1 MATDIGVKISADGA
15 QEFRANLKAITDQ
28 SKLLDSEMKLLV
40 SSFDKET
47 SSQKKAAAENKV
59 LTKQIETQ
67 KSKISLLKS
76 EIDRTTQKYGE
87 NDSRVIKLKTD
98 LNKAE
103 TALNGMTSKVK
114 ENGNAFSRFGDKIK
128 NAFSGLK
135 ESESKVISFGDVL
148 KANILGDFITNGI
161 EKAASAI
168 VDFGKQ
174 AIDSFGELEQNIG
187 GSEAVF
193 GRYAGFLQRTGE
205 DAYKTMG
212 TTQSEYLATANKMGA
227 LFQGSGVS
235 VEKSVKYTTQA
246 MQRAADMASVMGI
259 DTEAALEAVT
269 GAAKGNYTMMDNLGV
284 AMNATTL
291 AAYATEKGFDKAF
304 GKMDNAEKAEVAMEY
319 FFEKTSQYAGNFE
332 REASET
338 ISGSIGMMQSAW
350 QSLVAGIGNG
360 NADIGN
366 LIGNLGDSIKA
377 VASNLLPVIQQI
389 VDNIPVILQELVPM
403 IMEALP
409 QIMETAGSLIHG
421 IVDTLIILA
430 PDLINGAAAIIT
442 QLANGLTANMDQ
454 IINTTMTLI
463 GVIGNAL
470 IQNLPQI
477 IEAGVKLIGALVTG
491 LLNAI
496 PKIVASIPKIV
507 TSIKT
512 SFSTIDWGEVGRN
525 IINGIANGLKNAGS
539 AIVNAAKDA
548 AKSALDAAKNFL
560 GIHSPSTVFRDEV
573 GKNMALGMAE
583 GFQDF
588 SPRKQI
594 GQTINGITS
603 AAAGSSTAVSYGG
616 TTINVYAQPGQSV
629 QAIADAVADR
639 INRQVNQRLNA
650 WATV

>member
-1 MATDIGVKISADGA
+1 MADVKVKIAADGA
-15 QEFRANLKAITDQ
+15 KQFKSDLSDIVAQ
-28 SKLLDSEMKLLV
+28 SKLLDSELKLV
-40 SSFDKET
+40 SSSFDKTT
-47 SSQKKAAAENKV
+47 SAQKKAAAENKV

-67 KSKISLLKS
+67 KSKIDLLKD
-76 EIDRTTQKYGE
+76 EIARASAKYGE
-87 NDSRVIKLKTD
+87 NDKYVVKLKTD

-103 TALNGMTSKVK
+103 TALNGMEQKVK
-114 ENGNAFSRFGDKIK
+114 ANGNAFTRFGDKIK
-128 NAFSGLK
+128 GLVSSFK
-135 ESESKVISFGDVL
+135 EGEKGALSFGDVL
-148 KANILGDFITNGI
+148 KANIVGDLITSGI
-161 EKAASAI
+161 KAASSAL

-174 AIDSFGELEQNIG
+174 AIESFGELEQNIG

-193 GRYAGFLQRTGE
+193 GRYAGYLQRTGE

-235 VEKSVKYTTQA
+235 VEKSVEYTTKA

-259 DTEAALEAVT
+259 DTESALEAIT

-291 AAYATEKGFDKAF
+291 SAYAMDKGFKTAF
-304 GKMDNAEKAEVAMEY
+304 KDMSNADKAEVAMQY
-319 FFEKTSQYAGNFE
+319 FFEQTSQYAGNFE
-332 REASET
+332 REASQT
-338 ISGSIGMMQSAW
+338 VSGSIGMMQSAW

-360 NADIGN
+360 NADIGK
-366 LIGNLGDSIKA
+366 LMGNLGDSIKA

-389 VDNIPVILQELVPM
+389 IANIPAILQQLVPM
-403 IMEALP
+403 IMEAMP
-409 QIMETAGSLIHG
+409 QIMETAGSLIDG
-421 IVDTLIILA
+421 LVNTLITLA
-430 PDLINGAAAIIT
+430 PQLINGAAAIIT

-463 GVIGNAL
+463 GVIGNAI

-477 IEAGVKLIGALVTG
+477 IEAGIKLIAALVQG

-496 PKIVASIPKIV
+496 PKIVAAIPQIIQ
-507 TSIKT
+507 SIKT
-512 SFSTIDWGEVGRN
+512 SFSTVDWGEVGRN
-525 IINGIANGLKNAGS
+525 IIKGIANGLKNAGS

-588 SPRKQI
+588 SPKKQI
-594 GQTINGITS
+594 GRAINGITA
-603 AAAGSSTAVSYGG
+603 AAAGSTSVSYGG
-616 TTINVYAQPGQSV
+616 TTINVYAQPGQSA